1 MANWNGFRLFLF
13 MASQGNSVS
22 LGYIFR
28 IYIIIFLFPLKSG
41 VQEFQCYTL
50 CCPLKYW
57 SLWQFPLCKV
67 TGHPNVTCCWHVVLV
82 NSRLVHSPWLGST
95 GPHAPTWVLLAQT
108 PLSLTHTSLAIEQQV
123 LIPCL
128 KALCR
133 THALPSAVSH
143 LPAKKKKELLRSWWA
158 TPPSTTC
165 SLLPGST
172 YCIQTSLNRFR
183 VF

>member
-108 PLSLTHTSLAIEQQV
+108 PPESYPYFLGYWTTGPHSLPESPMQNACPALS
-123 LIPCL
+123 C
-128 KALCR
+128 
-133 THALPSAVSH
+133 LPS
-143 LPAKKKKELLRSWWA
+143 P
-158 TPPSTTC
+158 C
-165 SLLPGST
+165 
-172 YCIQTSLNRFR
+172 
-183 VF
+183 

>member
-95 GPHAPTWVLLAQT
+95 GPHAHPAPPGFSWHRPPWVLPILPWLLNNRSSFLAWK
-108 PLSLTHTSLAIEQQV
+108 PYAERM
-123 LIPCL
+123 PCPQL
-128 KALCR
+128 F
-133 THALPSAVSH
+133 PI
-143 LPAKKKKELLRSWWA
+143 
-158 TPPSTTC
+158 
-165 SLLPGST
+165 SLLKRQRLFWEVGGQPLPPPLVAC
-172 YCIQTSLNRFR
+172 YLVAHIVYRLL
-183 VF
+183 